1 MLEWIEEYDR
11 YDNTIYEAAGP
22 YQEEDGTVF
31 YYRIVPVLRD
41 NKVQFSTWESDAELI
56 SASDAE
62 EFPTVEAAKA
72 DCQQRDANLRAE
84 LANQ

>member
-1 MLEWIEEYDR
+1 MLEWTKEYDR
-11 YDNTIYEAAGP
+11 HDNTHYEAAGP

-41 NKVQFSTWESDAELI
+41 NKVQFSTCESDDELI
-56 SASDAE
+56 APCDAD

-72 DCQQRDANLRAE
+72 DCQQRDNNLRAE
-84 LANQ
+84 LANM

>member
-1 MLEWIEEYDR
+1 MLEWTESYDR
-11 YDNTIYEAAGP
+11 YDNTIYEAAGA

-41 NKVQFSTWESDAELI
+41 NRVQFSLCESDDELV
-56 SASDAE
+56 SCAE

-72 DCQQRDANLRAE
+72 DCQQRDDNLRDE
-84 LANQ
+84 LANM